1 MGEKNQTKRERN
13 NCYAVLMLEV
23 DVCLSLEKHP
33 CLVGWVDSQLLEQP
47 AAIVRTKGL
56 GPSDGIGSNVK
67 IIWGFC
73 ILPVDSLFKCYKEA
87 VGGHNCKKCN
97 N

>member
-1 MGEKNQTKRERN
+1 MPH
-13 NCYAVLMLEV
+13 
-23 DVCLSLEKHP
+23 SLEKHP
-33 CLVGWVDSQLLEQP
+33 CLVGWVDGQLLEQP

-56 GPSDGIGSNVK
+56 GPSDVIGSNVK
-67 IIWGFC
+67 VIWGLC
-73 ILPVDSLFKCYKEA
+73 ILPVESLFKRYKEA

>member
-1 MGEKNQTKRERN
+1 M
-13 NCYAVLMLEV
+13 LMLEV
-23 DVCLSLEKHP
+23 DVCLAVLKKHP

-56 GPSDGIGSNVK
+56 GPSDVIGSSVK

-73 ILPVDSLFKCYKEA
+73 ILPVDSLLSATRKL
-87 VGGHNCKKCN
+87 
-97 N
+97 